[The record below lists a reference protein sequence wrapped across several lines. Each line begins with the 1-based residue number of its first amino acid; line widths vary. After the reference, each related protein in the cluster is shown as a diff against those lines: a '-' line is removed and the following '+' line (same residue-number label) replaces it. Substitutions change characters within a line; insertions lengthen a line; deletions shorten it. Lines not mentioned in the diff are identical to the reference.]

1 MKAADRAAD
10 GSGAA
15 GGDGAAEHGSG
26 TGAEDG
32 GGGAGGVGP
41 PRESRLRRA
50 SDILNEVLFGGSGG
64 RRSGGD
70 AGDSGEPGSGSG
82 GDSGGEFG
90 DDSDYGDSSYG
101 DSSYG
106 ETGVEDGVKSDAEL
120 ASEIRAAGGL
130 GSASGGSASYG
141 FIPPSPRVPVGAA
154 AAASAP
160 RTTPLTWDAPAPGD
174 EATRYLCAAA
184 HVDAAFAR
192 RALRE
197 FVFDDGRA
205 PAPSAGVDEIL
216 VLRHCLAARAR
227 RLHRDTALVALVFV
241 ALLVSVW
248 TVAAWLLWGAGLRL
262 LLSGAGVGPGPQ
274 PYGAPS
280 SEPRGP
286 RSASVM
292 PMARFAALLWGAC
305 GGAFLLTAAGLAHPF
320 GIHVADHL
328 RNVGPGSPWVAWLF
342 VPLAAAGTAWSIVFV
357 ERVAARHVLVDRLRR
372 DRFATHRW
380 VTTETVWARRALA
393 ELAAR
398 DASDRQVLA
407 DPARPFAGS
416 GRQVLRRRWLLE
428 TGPIRYDVQDM
439 IERVTDA
446 LAAGVPGLGPEGL
459 LDAVVWDDFVVAT
472 GPVLAVGQTTDAS
485 LRLLPSPRGAAA
497 PRVFRRF
504 RILSDPAETVVT
516 AYLSA
521 SSAPG
526 LALVEVHGLVLE
538 PVAAAYRGV
547 DRLPRLGLAAALL
560 EAWYAAATL
569 PRLLF
574 GAPAAAVAVAADP
587 LRRRHRRAVLDR
599 AAARGLPVAE
609 GARTSLRELAV
620 AGGAGNPATAAGAGP
635 WTPAPL
641 VDREGAPFA
650 REDANL
656 ALAVV
661 ERRVREALRP
671 LL

>member
-1 MKAADRAAD
+1 
-10 GSGAA
+10 
-15 GGDGAAEHGSG
+15 
-26 TGAEDG
+26 
-32 GGGAGGVGP
+32 
-41 PRESRLRRA
+41 
-50 SDILNEVLFGGSGG
+50 
-64 RRSGGD
+64 
-70 AGDSGEPGSGSG
+70 
-82 GDSGGEFG
+82 
-90 DDSDYGDSSYG
+90 
-101 DSSYG
+101 
-106 ETGVEDGVKSDAEL
+106 
-120 ASEIRAAGGL
+120 
-130 GSASGGSASYG
+130 
-141 FIPPSPRVPVGAA
+141 
-154 AAASAP
+154 
-160 RTTPLTWDAPAPGD
+160 
-174 EATRYLCAAA
+174 
-184 HVDAAFAR
+184 
-192 RALRE
+192 
-197 FVFDDGRA
+197 
-205 PAPSAGVDEIL
+205 
-216 VLRHCLAARAR
+216 
-227 RLHRDTALVALVFV
+227 
-241 ALLVSVW
+241 
-248 TVAAWLLWGAGLRL
+248 
-262 LLSGAGVGPGPQ
+262 
-274 PYGAPS
+274 
-280 SEPRGP
+280 
-286 RSASVM
+286 
-292 PMARFAALLWGAC
+292 MARFAALLWGAC

-547 DRLPRLGLAAALL
+547 DRLPRLGLARRSWRPGTPPRRCLGCCSALL
-560 EAWYAAATL
+560 RRPSRSPPTRCDGGIGARCWIAPPRAAC
-569 PRLLF
+569 PS
-574 GAPAAAVAVAADP
+574 
-587 LRRRHRRAVLDR
+587 RRAR
-599 AAARGLPVAE
+599 APRCANSRWLG
-609 GARTSLRELAV
+609 SRES
-620 AGGAGNPATAAGAGP
+620 GDGRWGRP

>member
-1 MKAADRAAD
+1 MPAVAPAR
-10 GSGAA
+10 
-15 GGDGAAEHGSG
+15 
-26 TGAEDG
+26 T
-32 GGGAGGVGP
+32 
-41 PRESRLRRA
+41 A
-50 SDILNEVLFGGSGG
+50 S
-64 RRSGGD
+64 
-70 AGDSGEPGSGSG
+70 
-82 GDSGGEFG
+82 
-90 DDSDYGDSSYG
+90 
-101 DSSYG
+101 
-106 ETGVEDGVKSDAEL
+106 
-120 ASEIRAAGGL
+120 
-130 GSASGGSASYG
+130 
-141 FIPPSPRVPVGAA
+141 
-154 AAASAP
+154 
-160 RTTPLTWDAPAPGD
+160 LTWDAPAPGD

-184 HVDAAFAR
+184 HVDAVFAR
-192 RALRE
+192 RALKE

-205 PAPSAGVDEIL
+205 PAPSAGVDEVL

-227 RLHRDTALVALVFV
+227 RLHRDVALVALAVV

-262 LLSGAGVGPGPQ
+262 LSVGGVAGAGFRGGVRFGAGADVSAGPGSQ
-274 PYGAPS
+274 NADS
-280 SEPRGP
+280 
-286 RSASVM
+286 RSARS
-292 PMARFAALLWGAC
+292 PSTSPLARFVALLWGAV
-305 GGAFLLTAAGLAHPF
+305 GGALILTAAGVSKPF
-320 GIHVADHL
+320 GLTVSPRI
-328 RNVGPGSPWVAWLF
+328 RNVGPGAPGVAWLF
-342 VPLAAAGTAWSIVFV
+342 VPIAAIGTAWLIVFV
-357 ERVAARHVLVDRLRR
+357 ERVAARHMLVDRLRR

-380 VTTETVWARRALA
+380 VSTETVWARRALA

-398 DASDRQVLA
+398 DASDRQLLA

-428 TGPIRYDVQDM
+428 TGPIRYDVEDM

-446 LAAGVPGLGPEGL
+446 LAAGLPGLGPDGL
-459 LDAVVWDDFVVAT
+459 LEAVEWDDFVVAT

-521 SSAPG
+521 SAAQG
-526 LALVEVHGLVLE
+526 LALVEIHGLVLE

-547 DRLPRLGLAAALL
+547 DRLPRLGLAAALV
-560 EAWYAAATL
+560 EAWHAAVTL

-574 GAPAAAVAVAADP
+574 AAPAAAAGAAADP
-587 LRRRHRRAVLDR
+587 LRWRHRRAVLDR
-599 AAARGLPVAE
+599 AAARGLPAAD

-620 AGGAGNPATAAGAGP
+620 AGGVGP
-635 WTPAPL
+635 GTPSPL

-671 LL
+671 LI

>member
-1 MKAADRAAD
+1 MKAAGRATDGAGSAGEPGSPD
-10 GSGAA
+10 GSESGSESESPE
-15 GGDGAAEHGSG
+15 GLRTGSQPGSQPGSAEGSQPG
-26 TGAEDG
+26 SPD
-32 GGGAGGVGP
+32 
-41 PRESRLRRA
+41 PRAPKESRLRRA
-50 SDILNEVLFGGSGG
+50 TDILSEVLFGG
-64 RRSGGD
+64 
-70 AGDSGEPGSGSG
+70 
-82 GDSGGEFG
+82 
-90 DDSDYGDSSYG
+90 
-101 DSSYG
+101 
-106 ETGVEDGVKSDAEL
+106 
-120 ASEIRAAGGL
+120 
-130 GSASGGSASYG
+130 GSAPASPAPSSPDASGDE
-141 FIPPSPRVPVGAA
+141 SPAA
-154 AAASAP
+154 VAAPEETS
-160 RTTPLTWDAPAPGD
+160 RTPTALTWDAPAPGD

-184 HVDAAFAR
+184 HVDAVFAR

-205 PAPSAGVDEIL
+205 PAPSAGVDEVL

-227 RLHRDTALVALVFV
+227 RLHRDLALVALAVV

-262 LLSGAGVGPGPQ
+262 LLSGAGVGPGVGSGVRPGSADG
-274 PYGAPS
+274 PGGGVAPALS
-280 SEPRGP
+280 GLSGP
-286 RSASVM
+286 AS
-292 PMARFAALLWGAC
+292 PMLPLARFAALVWGVG
-305 GGAFLLTAAGLAHPF
+305 GGAFILAAAGLARPF
-320 GIHVADHL
+320 GL
-328 RNVGPGSPWVAWLF
+328 RVPDAVRGAGPGAPGVSWLV
-342 VPLAAAGTAWSIVFV
+342 VPIAAAGTAWLIVFV

-380 VTTETVWARRALA
+380 VSTETVWARRALA

-428 TGPIRYDVQDM
+428 TGPIRYDVEDM

-446 LAAGVPGLGPEGL
+446 LAAGVPGLGPDGL

-485 LRLLPSPRGAAA
+485 LKLLPSPRGAAA

-504 RILSDPAETVVT
+504 RIQSDPAETVVT

-521 SSAPG
+521 SAAPG

-547 DRLPRLGLAAALL
+547 DRLPRLGVAAALV
-560 EAWYAAATL
+560 EAWAAAVTL

-574 GAPAAAVAVAADP
+574 GAPAAAAGAAADP
-587 LRRRHRRAVLDR
+587 LRWRHRRAVLDR
-599 AAARGLPVAE
+599 AAARGLPAAD
-609 GARTSLRELAV
+609 GARTSLRELGV
-620 AGGAGNPATAAGAGP
+620 AGGVGAGE
-635 WTPAPL
+635 PAPL
-641 VDREGAPFA
+641 VEHEGATFA

-656 ALAVV
+656 ALVGV

-671 LL
+671 LI